1 MKWPVGSRDN
11 VLKSIH
17 HLECARGLSADD
29 IVDHINTNFLA
40 PVEDFE
46 PHTSNPFREDV
57 SVCSSRT
64 VNDDFLTVTELSI
77 LKKLCSINPA
87 KGTGTGQYPRMALK
101 GERGPFGPTHHGYH
115 E

>member
-1 MKWPVGSRDN
+1 MEGPVGSRDN

-17 HLECARGLSADD
+17 HLEGARGLSADD
-29 IVDHINTNFLA
+29 IANHIDTTFLA
-40 PVEDFE
+40 PMEDVE
-46 PHTSNPFREDV
+46 PRTHNPFREDV
-57 SVCSSRT
+57 SVRSSRT
-64 VNDDFLTVTELSI
+64 VNDDFLPVTELSI

-87 KGTGTGQYPRMALK
+87 KGTRTGQYPRMALK